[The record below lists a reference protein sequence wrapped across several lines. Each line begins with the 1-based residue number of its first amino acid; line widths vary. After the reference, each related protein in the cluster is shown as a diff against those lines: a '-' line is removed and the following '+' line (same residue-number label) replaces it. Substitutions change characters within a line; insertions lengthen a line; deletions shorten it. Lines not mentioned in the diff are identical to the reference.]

1 MHKQIYSMFV
11 VLKFWTE
18 SGGEE
23 GENALKA
30 FLEG

>member
-11 VLKFWTE
+11 VLKFWTGLGE
-18 SGGEE
+18 SRGGS
-23 GENALKA
+23 ALKA

>member
-11 VLKFWTE
+11 VLKFWTGSGE
-18 SGGEE
+18 SR
-23 GENALKA
+23 GENAIKA